1 VVGISADPWDRQKMF
16 DEANQLGFILL
27 SDPDRGIAKQFGVK
41 RVGSLPNRRRTFVI
55 GSDHEIV
62 SVIATETDMRR
73 HADEALKALST
84 IQ

>member
-41 RVGSLPNRRRTFVI
+41 RIASLPNRRRTFVI
-55 GSDHEIV
+55 GSDREV
-62 SVIATETDMRR
+62 LAVIATETDMRR
-73 HADEALKALST
+73 HGDEALKALSA